1 MNEALMDALKV
12 SAIGLPV
19 MFGVL
24 TIFIILSHVLI
35 KLFPDK
41 SSTEER

>member
-1 MNEALMDALKV
+1 MNEALMAALKV

-24 TIFIILSHVLI
+24 AIFIILSQILVR
-35 KLFPDK
+35 LFPDR
-41 SSTEER
+41 STEER